1 MVNPVILKW
10 LVFMIAINTLTLLAN
25 NIIISVMMGWLDNP
39 FVMN

>member
-25 NIIISVMMGWLDNP
+25 NIIISIMMGWVDNP